1 MANPQ
6 FPADPQALALSQSAR
21 SFGLLLAALLLLA
34 GAWRGIRGLGP
45 FWPWLAP
52 AAALAGLA
60 IWWTA
65 PLRPLTRAWL
75 KLADLLHA
83 IVNPVIMALMF
94 ALAVVPTG
102 LLMRLFGKDPLRLR
116 FDPQAASYWIP
127 RDPGS
132 APISSMKD
140 QF

>member
-6 FPADPQALALSQSAR
+6 SPADPAAQTLVRSAR
-21 SFGLLLAALLLLA
+21 SFGLLLAALLLLT
-34 GAWRGIRGLGP
+34 GAWRSSRGLGSC
-45 FWPWLAP
+45 WVWLPP
-52 AAALAGLA
+52 AALLAGSAL
-60 IWWTA
+60 WWTT
-65 PLRPLTRAWL
+65 PLQPLTRGWL

-83 IVNPVIMALMF
+83 IVNPLIMALLY

-116 FDPQAASYWIP
+116 LDPKAASYWIA
-127 RDPGS
+127 RDPGL
-132 APISSMKD
+132 APPTSMKD